1 MFVGTFEHSLDDK
14 GRLVLPTSF
23 RGRLTDGG
31 FLAQHENCLAL
42 WSGDEFR
49 TFVERVM
56 DKQRNQE
63 VTPDAVRVLTA
74 SAAEAK
80 PDGQGRISIPPR
92 LRSYAELSSEVVLIG
107 GSLGWSSCGPFGDRR
122 SFSGDETRHPQP
134 LRSVTPLRRTDHR

>member
-1 MFVGTFEHSLDDK
+1 
-14 GRLVLPTSF
+14 
-23 RGRLTDGG
+23 
-31 FLAQHENCLAL
+31 
-42 WSGDEFR
+42 
-49 TFVERVM
+49 M

-107 GSLGWSSCGPFGDRR
+107 AFDHVELWSPVRWEAVSLRGGDNLADAVANKGI
-122 SFSGDETRHPQP
+122 F
-134 LRSVTPLRRTDHR
+134 

>member
-42 WSGDEFR
+42 WSGEEFR

-56 DKQRNQE
+56 EKQRNQE

-92 LRSYAELSSEVVLIG
+92 LRGYAELSSEVVLIG
-107 GSLGWSSCGPFGDRR
+107 AFDHVELWSPVRWEAVSLRGGD
-122 SFSGDETRHPQP
+122 SLADAVANKGIF
-134 LRSVTPLRRTDHR
+134 